1 MKHFAPAVARSGETF
16 QIWTL
21 HQFFPGV
28 VVCSLPFSVG
38 RARLVVGP
46 SRLESCS
53 EGFGRWRILIFKR
66 WYELRMEHWIMEVRS
81 LLQGQLKEVFEN
93 AKDLGNRYLQE
104 VMDANKS
111 KDWNQKNTL
120 QFRVRQRGN
129 AIALEWYAVSWY
141 GKKDKDRKLRRK
153 YIQKRN
159 KSRRRDAQIFS
170 YSMSDLHRHTSGW
183 DDDLVTEVE
192 TEASQYRRQA
202 HYISDMLVT
211 LGRLE
216 RFATGITEPTT
227 AEEAQ

>member
-1 MKHFAPAVARSGETF
+1 MKHFAFGRCASSSLVSSCVRCRSR
-16 QIWTL
+16 W
-21 HQFFPGV
+21 
-28 VVCSLPFSVG
+28 G

-66 WYELRMEHWIMEVRS
+66 WCELRMEHWIMEVRS

-93 AKDLGNRYLQE
+93 AKDLGKRYLQE

-141 GKKDKDRKLRRK
+141 GDRKSTRLNSSH
-153 YIQKRN
+153 QK
-159 KSRRRDAQIFS
+159 IS
-170 YSMSDLHRHTSGW
+170 Y
-183 DDDLVTEVE
+183 
-192 TEASQYRRQA
+192 
-202 HYISDMLVT
+202 
-211 LGRLE
+211 
-216 RFATGITEPTT
+216 
-227 AEEAQ
+227 